1 MIVKIVL
8 CSTVFISISA
18 QSAVKRMSL
27 GKNACNNFAN
37 YLNPNFN
44 ENCFYNPDMFLETPD
59 LITKYTGKCEAY
71 KVTTE
76 DGYILTMFRIPRENP
91 KGVILLQHPLT
102 VNSRIYMSQGYNSLG
117 LLLWKAGYDIW
128 LNNQRGTLFSEDHTN
143 SSISYLDYWDF
154 SFHEVGVF
162 DIPRQIDLIKSKT
175 NSPKITFIGHS
186 EGSTSGLIYAALKNQ
201 HAKNSV
207 KLFIFMALPCYFQ
220 HASSGG
226 FQTTNLIL
234 SLPFANDLLRIFRL
248 GSVLPF
254 LPFLLPL
261 TRILFRLFPFILTA
275 IDFFSSFIFGWTP
288 EEMNPALLNFD
299 CGIYFKNYSW
309 KIIIHYLQ
317 LAKSKTK
324 FQMFD
329 YGRRNNLKMYH
340 SEVPPLYP
348 VENVTVPVYL
358 VSSVDD
364 SLTTAKDAD
373 LLFDRL
379 PYSARVYGKLYLAG
393 FNHIDYFLGKHSKT
407 IYKKLL
413 HFIDMIS

>member
-1 MIVKIVL
+1 
-8 CSTVFISISA
+8 
-18 QSAVKRMSL
+18 
-27 GKNACNNFAN
+27 
-37 YLNPNFN
+37 
-44 ENCFYNPDMFLETPD
+44 
-59 LITKYTGKCEAY
+59 
-71 KVTTE
+71 
-76 DGYILTMFRIPRENP
+76 
-91 KGVILLQHPLT
+91 
-102 VNSRIYMSQGYNSLG
+102 
-117 LLLWKAGYDIW
+117 
-128 LNNQRGTLFSEDHTN
+128 
-143 SSISYLDYWDF
+143 
-154 SFHEVGVF
+154 
-162 DIPRQIDLIKSKT
+162 
-175 NSPKITFIGHS
+175 
-186 EGSTSGLIYAALKNQ
+186 
-201 HAKNSV
+201 
-207 KLFIFMALPCYFQ
+207 
-220 HASSGG
+220 
-226 FQTTNLIL
+226 
-234 SLPFANDLLRIFRL
+234 
-248 GSVLPF
+248 
-254 LPFLLPL
+254 LLPL

-275 IDFFSSFIFGWTP
+275 IDFFSSFVFGWTP
-288 EEMNPALLNFD
+288 EEMNPVLTILPRNENLYIFIFFQALLNFD

-317 LAKSKTK
+317 LAKTKTK

-329 YGRRNNLKMYH
+329 YGRRNNLKMYN